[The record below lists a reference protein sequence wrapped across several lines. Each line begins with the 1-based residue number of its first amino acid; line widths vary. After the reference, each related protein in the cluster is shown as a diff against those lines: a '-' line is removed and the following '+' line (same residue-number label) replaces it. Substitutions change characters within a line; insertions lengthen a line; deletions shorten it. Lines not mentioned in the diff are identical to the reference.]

1 MAKIFKVPFAATG
14 DKTVVPIPTQPDGSV
29 SWTQGY
35 GFDYQRKLDGSDP
48 LAKPFPRNQHNQIL
62 NDITTALGEIQVNG
76 FALWSAEGAPYPVNA
91 TVRHNG
97 VNYVSRIDN
106 NSVTPA
112 DGASW
117 RIQGDIPIASETT
130 TGIVKLATFA
140 EMEDRSSRSV
150 IIPDKLFEWFYGES
164 RRSTVSRSGIAAL
177 ATQALTNQ
185 GLSDNTIVTPLTLAG
200 KISSVLVD
208 ATTAVKGIIRIS
220 TVAEAGTGTDST
232 SAITPATLLSFF
244 NSKKASESVA
254 GISAVATQPEANAG
268 VIDDKFITP
277 KKLAARFADLVVSA
291 TTTVS
296 GIIRIATPQEASA
309 GTNTT
314 ASITPKLLSD
324 FFFSKTASEGTAGIS
339 AIATQAEVTAITDDT
354 KFVTPRK
361 LGLGFA
367 TYQEAGGGYVVFP
380 SWLGRIIVQWGSQ
393 TIASNTASTYQL
405 GVSFASLFGSVVAGN
420 SYTGTSSQLYAP
432 HANPVNLNQVILE
445 NTNSQP
451 MKIYFIAIGR

>member
-106 NSVTPA
+106 NSATPA

-117 RIQGDIPIASETT
+117 RIQGDIPLSTESVS
-130 TGIVKLATFA
+130 GLVKLSTFA
-140 EMEDRSSRSV
+140 EVADSS
-150 IIPDKLFEWFYGES
+150 
-164 RRSTVSRSGIAAL
+164 
-177 ATQALTNQ
+177 N
-185 GLSDNTIVTPLTLAG
+185 N
-200 KISSVLVD
+200 
-208 ATTAVKGIIRIS
+208 
-220 TVAEAGTGTDST
+220 TVAVSPQKLST
-232 SAITPATLLSFF
+232 WFF
-244 NSKKASESVA
+244 SKKASEGA
-254 GISAVATQPEANAG
+254 P
-268 VIDDKFITP
+268 
-277 KKLAARFADLVVSA
+277 
-291 TTTVS
+291 
-296 GIIRIATPQEASA
+296 
-309 GTNTT
+309 
-314 ASITPKLLSD
+314 
-324 FFFSKTASEGTAGIS
+324 GIS
-339 AIATQAEVTAITDDT
+339 AIATQEEVTAITDDT

-367 TYQEAGGGYVVFP
+367 TYQDAAGGYVVFP
-380 SWLGRIIVQWGSQ
+380 SWLGRIIVQWGSK
-393 TIASNTASTYQL
+393 TIAAQTASTYQL
-405 GVSFASLFGSVVAGN
+405 GVSFASFFGSVVAGN
-420 SYTGTSSQLYAP
+420 SFTGPDSQYFAP

-445 NTNSQP
+445 NTNGLP

>member
-76 FALWSAEGAPYPVNA
+76 FALWSADGAPYPVNA

-117 RIQGDIPIASETT
+117 RIQGDIPLSTESVA
-130 TGIVKLATFA
+130 GLVKLSTFA
-140 EMEDRSSRSV
+140 EVADSTNNTVAVS
-150 IIPDKLFEWFYGES
+150 PQKLSTWFFSKKASEG
-164 RRSTVSRSGIAAL
+164 VQGIAAI
-177 ATQALTNQ
+177 ATQA
-185 GLSDNTIVTPLTLAG
+185 DVNTGTDDLKFVTPKKLSARLTAA
-200 KISSVLVD
+200 IVD
-208 ATTAVKGIIRIS
+208 ASTTVKGIIRIA
-220 TVAEAGTGTDST
+220 TGTEAGAGTDT
-232 SAITPATLLSFF
+232 TVAITPSTLSSFF
-244 NSKKASESVA
+244 YSRTASEGA
-254 GISAVATQPEANAG
+254 PGISAVATQAEANAG
-268 VIDDKFITP
+268 ADDSKFITA
-277 KKLAARFADLVVSA
+277 KKLAARISASLVAA
-291 TTTVS
+291 TTS
-296 GIIRIATPQEASA
+296 MAGIIRIATSAEAGQ

-324 FFFSKTASEGTAGIS
+324 FFFSKTASEGAAGIS

-354 KFVTPRK
+354 KFVTPKK

>member
-76 FALWSAEGAPYPVNA
+76 FALWNAEGAPYPVNA
-91 TVRHNG
+91 TVRYNG

-117 RIQGDIPIASETT
+117 RIQGDIP
-130 TGIVKLATFA
+130 L
-140 EMEDRSSRSV
+140 
-150 IIPDKLFEWFYGES
+150 
-164 RRSTVSRSGIAAL
+164 ST
-177 ATQALTNQ
+177 
-185 GLSDNTIVTPLTLAG
+185 
-200 KISSVLVD
+200 
-208 ATTAVKGIIRIS
+208 
-220 TVAEAGTGTDST
+220 
-232 SAITPATLLSFF
+232 
-244 NSKKASESVA
+244 ESVA
-254 GISAVATQPEANAG
+254 GLVKLSTFAEVADSSNNTVAVSPQKLSTWFFSKNASEVYQGIAAIATQADVNTG
-268 VIDDKFITP
+268 TDDLKFVTP
-277 KKLAARFADLVVSA
+277 KKLSARLTEAIVYAS
-291 TTTVS
+291 TTVA
-296 GIIRIATPQEASA
+296 GIIRIATSAEAGQ

-324 FFFSKTASEGTAGIS
+324 FFFSKTASEGAAGIS
-339 AIATQAEVTAITDDT
+339 AIATQEEVTAITDDT

-367 TYQEAGGGYVVFP
+367 TYQDSAGGYVVFP
-380 SWLGRIIVQWGSQ
+380 SWLGRIIVQWGSK
-393 TIASNTASTYQL
+393 TIAAQTASTYQL
-405 GVSFASLFGSVVAGN
+405 GVSFSSIFGSVVAGN
-420 SYTGTSSQLYAP
+420 SFTGPDSQYFAP

-445 NTNSQP
+445 NTNGLP